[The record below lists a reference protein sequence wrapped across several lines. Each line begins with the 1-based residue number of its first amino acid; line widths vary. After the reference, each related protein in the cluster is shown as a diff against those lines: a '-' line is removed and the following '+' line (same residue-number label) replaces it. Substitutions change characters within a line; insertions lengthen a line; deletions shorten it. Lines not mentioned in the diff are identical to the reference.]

1 MPLVRCFK
9 ANVIVLAL
17 INASLAAAAPEASDP
32 DVAAAYYGV
41 DDARELAASESIN
54 GFAHPSAKHRTALAS
69 SRLNR
74 TWLQRRQAAYNASRF
89 RTNYSRRSN
98 YSTFARGKTPHSP
111 LWPFGGYR
119 RPLLGRNRTSS
130 EHLYDFGA
138 MQAESQQASM
148 WNAKQM
154 SSARQKA
161 ALGPAAH
168 AKGMS
173 SQSSTPMVCCE
184 AQVAECM
191 ACRAHMPVLFY
202 CRRNPTSPGC
212 AEVRARASPKA
223 RAPPTAA
230 P

>member
-17 INASLAAAAPEASDP
+17 INASLATAAPEASDP

-41 DDARELAASESIN
+41 DDARELTTSESIN

-98 YSTFARGKTPHSP
+98 YSTFARGKTPHSS

-138 MQAESQQASM
+138 MSQQASF
-148 WNAKQM
+148 
-154 SSARQKA
+154 ARQKA

-173 SQSSTPMVCCE
+173 SQTSTPMVCCE
-184 AQVAECM
+184 AQVAQCM
-191 ACRAHMPVLFY
+191 ACREHMPVLFY

-212 AEVRARASPKA
+212 AEVRARLAEGA
-223 RAPPTAA
+223 GTADRGA
-230 P
+230 VMRRGRKLYAA